1 MKTPSGTTY
10 VLDTHALLFWLLD
23 KDSLPEKV
31 REILN
36 QPANRFCVST
46 ASILEIEYL
55 IEIGRVE
62 TGIGDLLSYVQSQPA
77 FYLQPF
83 DELVLLETLEA
94 SEHRDP
100 FDRIILGTAR
110 AYKMPLITRD
120 RWMKAQYKN
129 TVW

>member
-1 MKTPSGTTY
+1 MSATSGTFA
-10 VLDTHALLFWLLD
+10 VDTHALLFWLLD
-23 KDSLPEKV
+23 KNSLTGKV
-31 REILN
+31 RKIFE
-36 QPANRFCVST
+36 QPSNRFCVST
-46 ASILEIEYL
+46 ASVLEIQYL

-62 TGIGDLLSYVQSQPA
+62 TGIGELLSYIQSQPA

-100 FDRIILGTAR
+100 FDRIILGTAK

>member
-1 MKTPSGTTY
+1 MNPSSGTY
-10 VLDTHALLFWLLD
+10 VLDTHALLYWLLE
-23 KDSLPEKV
+23 KEQLTSKV
-31 REILN
+31 RKILSF
-36 QPANRFCVST
+36 PSNRFCVST

-62 TGIGDLLSYVQSQPA
+62 TGIGELLSYIQSQPA

-94 SEHRDP
+94 SDHRDP
-100 FDRIILGTAR
+100 FDRIILGTAK
-110 AYKMPLITRD
+110 AYKMPIITRD
-120 RWMKAQYKN
+120 RWMKQQYKN

>member
-1 MKTPSGTTY
+1 MKTSSGTY
-10 VLDTHALLFWLLD
+10 VPDTHALLYWLLE
-23 KDSLPEKV
+23 KDQLTARV
-31 REILN
+31 RKIFS
-36 QPANRFCVST
+36 QPSNRFCIST

-62 TGIGDLLSYVQSQPA
+62 MEIGELLSYIQSQPA
-77 FYLQPF
+77 FCLQPF

-100 FDRIILGTAR
+100 FDRIILGTAK

-120 RWMKAQYKN
+120 RWMKQQYKN